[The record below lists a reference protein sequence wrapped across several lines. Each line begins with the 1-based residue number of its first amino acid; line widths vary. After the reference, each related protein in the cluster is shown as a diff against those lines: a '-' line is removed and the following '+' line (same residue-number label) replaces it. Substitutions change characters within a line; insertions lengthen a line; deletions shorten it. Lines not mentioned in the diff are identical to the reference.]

1 MGPLLL
7 PTSTPPAPTPAHTG
21 IAQPPPTAPPH
32 TLTPYTHPP
41 LLSVPPTEKLGVILG
56 KVAHYTLLLVVP
68 GLRTGWVAALL
79 GAAGY
84 STSLSI
90 LLALMFFVSH
100 NVPGSKP
107 LEEGR
112 DTAAVL
118 YTDMEGR
125 DWGEQQVRQEGA
137 HSRDSF
143 GPWLWERVVDG
154 GWLHTVLIGW
164 THKAVTGPAKGGK
177 GGRAAPVT

>member
-1 MGPLLL
+1 
-7 PTSTPPAPTPAHTG
+7 
-21 IAQPPPTAPPH
+21 
-32 TLTPYTHPP
+32 
-41 LLSVPPTEKLGVILG
+41 VPPTEKLGVILG